1 MSIDDMNSTF
11 EYLDK
16 LENFAHYVAMRVSSK
31 LSISDKDLDLKCI
44 AFELEKLG
52 LGKIVSLENSE
63 TICFKLSDEA
73 KLYIINNFRSE
84 YDE

>member
-1 MSIDDMNSTF
+1 MNIDDMNSTF
-11 EYLDK
+11 EYLDN
-16 LENFAHYVAMRVSSK
+16 LENFAYYVAMRVSSK

-52 LGKIVSLENSE
+52 LGKVVSLENRE
-63 TICFKLSDEA
+63 TVLFKLSDEA
-73 KLYIINNFRSE
+73 KLYISNNFKSE

>member
-1 MSIDDMNSTF
+1 MNIDDLNSTF
-11 EYLDK
+11 EYLDN
-16 LENFAHYVAMRVSSK
+16 LENFAYYVAMRVSNK
-31 LSISDKDLDLKCI
+31 LSITDKDLDLKCI

-52 LGKIVSLENSE
+52 LGKIVSLDNGE

-73 KLYIINNFRSE
+73 KLYISNNLKSE